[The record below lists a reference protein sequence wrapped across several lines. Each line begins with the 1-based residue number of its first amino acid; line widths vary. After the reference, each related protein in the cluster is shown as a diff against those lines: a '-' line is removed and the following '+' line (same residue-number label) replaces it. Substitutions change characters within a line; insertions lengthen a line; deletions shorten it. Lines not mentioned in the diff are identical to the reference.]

1 MKKMLLMIFMFSM
14 IFGLSSCGYFREK
27 LLEAP
32 DEMKI
37 PDGSLVAI
45 CMVDGV
51 EHKHIYQGDGI
62 YQYFI
67 DEVEQ
72 GDAEID
78 RIQEQAY
85 LHGESVENYLADEY
99 GLNGCSIE
107 DFVEE

>member
-1 MKKMLLMIFMFSM
+1 MKKILLMIIMFS
-14 IFGLSSCGYFREK
+14 ILLVLSSCGYFREK

-37 PDGSLVAI
+37 PDGSSVAI
-45 CMVDGV
+45 CVVDGV

-72 GDAEID
+72 GDSEID
-78 RIQEQAY
+78 NIQEQAY
-85 LHGESVENYLADEY
+85 LHEESVEKYLLDEY
-99 GLNGCSIE
+99 GIDGCSIE
-107 DFVEE
+107 DFIEE

>member
-1 MKKMLLMIFMFSM
+1 MKKLFLVTLMLSM
-14 IFGLSSCGYFREK
+14 ILILCSCGYFREK

-37 PDGSLVAI
+37 PDGSSVAVCI
-45 CMVDGV
+45 VNGV

-72 GDAEID
+72 DDEAID
-78 RIQEQAY
+78 NIQEQAY
-85 LHGESVENYLADEY
+85 LHGESVENYLIDEY
-99 GLNGCSIE
+99 GIEGCSIE
-107 DFVEE
+107 DYTD